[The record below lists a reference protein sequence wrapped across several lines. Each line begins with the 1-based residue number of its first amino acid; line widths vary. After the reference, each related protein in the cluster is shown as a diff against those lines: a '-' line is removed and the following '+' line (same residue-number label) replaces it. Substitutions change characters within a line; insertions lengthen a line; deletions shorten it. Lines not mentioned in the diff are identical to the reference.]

1 MKLHTLK
8 PAAGSTHKEGKRVGR
23 GEGSGKGGTAARGH
37 KGAGSRSGTS
47 TKRGFE
53 GGQMPLYRRIP
64 KFGFKNLNR
73 VEFAPINLD
82 KLQELAEKGL
92 TKIDR
97 EVLLSNG
104 LIGKK
109 DLVKVLGRG
118 ELKSALEIKADAF
131 SSAAQ
136 KAIEAAGGSISANQ
150 FEP

>member
-8 PAAGSTHKEGKRVGR
+8 PASGSTHKEGKRVGR

-53 GGQMPLYRRIP
+53 GGQMPLYRRVP

-73 VEFAPINLD
+73 VAYAPINLD
-82 KLQELAEKGL
+82 KLQELADAGI
-92 TKIDR
+92 TKIDNI
-97 EVLLSNG
+97 VLRDNG

-109 DLVKVLGRG
+109 DFVKILGRG
-118 ELKSALEIKADAF
+118 ELKTALEIKADKF

-136 KAIEAAGGSISANQ
+136 KAVEAAGGSIASN
-150 FEP
+150 